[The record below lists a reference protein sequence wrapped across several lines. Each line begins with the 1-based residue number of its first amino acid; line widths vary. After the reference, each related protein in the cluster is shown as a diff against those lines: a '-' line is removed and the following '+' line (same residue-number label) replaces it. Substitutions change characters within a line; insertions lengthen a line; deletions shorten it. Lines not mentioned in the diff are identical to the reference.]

1 MYAPLFRQCYRGAE
15 GGGTGL
21 SAAWQ
26 AVGNGACEIVP
37 DCYPSM
43 SRLQRQTGQNLP
55 ERARTMHELDRGN
68 KARRTLRARATMFP
82 IR

>member
-1 MYAPLFRQCYRGAE
+1 MPLCSGNAIGGLREEGLACPQRGKLWAMVHVK
-15 GGGTGL
+15 L
-21 SAAWQ
+21 SLIATPP
-26 AVGNGACEIVP
+26 CR
-37 DCYPSM
+37 DCSV
-43 SRLQRQTGQNLP
+43 RRGQNLP

>member
-15 GGGTGL
+15 GGGTQRGKLWAMVHVKL
-21 SAAWQ
+21 SLIATPP
-26 AVGNGACEIVP
+26 CR
-37 DCYPSM
+37 DCSV
-43 SRLQRQTGQNLP
+43 RRGQNLP